1 MPISSFDATQ
11 YRLRDR
17 ITVGDGGSAK
27 EGPIDRS
34 ASRKEEWGRGR
45 LNPKPI
51 GLRVFGFSRTLLCS
65 LLHVRDSLKRKEG
78 RGGGR
83 R

>member
-1 MPISSFDATQ
+1 
-11 YRLRDR
+11 
-17 ITVGDGGSAK
+17 
-27 EGPIDRS
+27 
-34 ASRKEEWGRGR
+34 
-45 LNPKPI
+45 
-51 GLRVFGFSRTLLCS
+51 LRVFGFSRTLLCS